1 MYRWVL
7 AVFYTHAHM
16 HAHTQTPSSVFVQ
29 FVCVPSCYYH
39 TVKSKRVTAVLC
51 GCELYS
57 CECVLYISPQLV
69 GVSGLLSQCR
79 TIRSFQLYLN
89 KGPEALTALSH
100 CLEGMCRNPSIED
113 VLICCLDAGQW
124 RPALGLL
131 LCSAVW
137 CTSFMALSVSNVLMN
152 EAFCLNEVFCL
163 TGVPQVQVLLL
174 HNSFPMW
181 WVAC

>member
-1 MYRWVL
+1 
-7 AVFYTHAHM
+7 M

-100 CLEGMCRNPSIED
+100 CLEGLCRSPSIED